1 MMVVLLLCIILAIC
15 SSITAANIPLS
26 SGENHSSSQFAKLAP
41 NKRIQETLSTIPNT
55 SKLSQHI
62 DESTTIQ
69 LSQQHAGIQ
78 SRTLSSSKSSSISI
92 FGTRILQKSITK
104 LRSIPPVK
112 ILKYAQLILILY
124 FSKSMWKILKEAWDE
139 VNEQFENTQL
149 SGGNNPGG
157 DIREEQDMPYA
168 IELSDMSD
176 DSDIEEKVNTP
187 KPQPQSLKPITPQMT
202 ATRELAMRLKSSGI
216 PYAKVE
222 GIMKSLTRAEGNVL
236 SQSLLSPMDSGGMAV
251 DDINSEE
258 VATSKWND
266 IGGLEDA
273 KESLL
278 DLAFPL
284 LPTATTSNE
293 NDYYGGLLA
302 NPPGVLL
309 YGPPGCGK
317 TMLVRALATTVG
329 ARFLAISPSCLLRK
343 YVGETNLNVRA
354 LFSVA
359 RKISPCIIFVDELD
373 GLFRERGGEDHDVSR
388 DLKTEFLQLWD
399 GIRNHALQ
407 NNGSIL
413 VMGATNRPFDV
424 DAAFLRRMPRRV
436 FVGLPDYDARV
447 SVLEGMLRQV
457 PLDSNFDIHQVA
469 SNTRGYSPSDIRE
482 VLQAAALYPM
492 REARAEAITA
502 STEMKNNGDNNDKSS
517 IPNRIQM
524 PPLRKLRTDDVL
536 RALQLSKPT
545 HFSKRYQKELLRY
558 ARQSRGSLGSDA
570 SSPSVSDRDTANDT
584 ADENY
589 IADAGTFFDQ
599 GLHDESSSYDESSYD
614 ESEYDSDDE
623 V

>member
-1 MMVVLLLCIILAIC
+1 M
-15 SSITAANIPLS
+15 
-26 SGENHSSSQFAKLAP
+26 
-41 NKRIQETLSTIPNT
+41 
-55 SKLSQHI
+55 
-62 DESTTIQ
+62 
-69 LSQQHAGIQ
+69 
-78 SRTLSSSKSSSISI
+78 
-92 FGTRILQKSITK
+92 
-104 LRSIPPVK
+104 
-112 ILKYAQLILILY
+112 LY
-124 FSKSMWKILKEAWDE
+124 FSKSIWKIIKEAWDE
-139 VNEQFENTQL
+139 VNEEYANSRL

-168 IELSDMSD
+168 KLDELDMSNIDVVDSGEESDTASD
-176 DSDIEEKVNTP
+176 DSDIEGSKVNKP
-187 KPQPQSLKPITPQMT
+187 KLQPQSLKPNTPQMT

-216 PYAKVE
+216 DQSTVE

-236 SQSLLSPMDSGGMAV
+236 SQSLLSPMDSGVVV
-251 DDINSEE
+251 DDMNSEE
-258 VATSKWND
+258 AATKKWNE

-284 LPTATTSNE
+284 LPTAATSN

-399 GIRNHALQ
+399 GIRNHASQ
-407 NNGSIL
+407 SNGSSIL

-436 FVGLPDYDARV
+436 FVGLPDYDARI
-447 SVLEGMLRQV
+447 SVLEGMLRRV
-457 PLDSNFDIHQVA
+457 PLDINFDIHQVA

-492 REARAEAITA
+492 REARAKAITA
-502 STEMKNNGDNNDKSS
+502 STQMNTNGDNTDKSSS
-517 IPNRIQM
+517 IPNRRIQM
-524 PPLRKLRTDDVL
+524 PPLRKLRTDDVM

-570 SSPSVSDRDTANDT
+570 SSPSISDRVDNDNAT
-584 ADENY
+584 EEHY

-599 GLHDESSSYDESSYD
+599 GLYDEESSSYDESSYD
-614 ESEYDSDDE
+614 ESEYDSDDDE
-623 V
+623 L